1 MGWLQVLEKEDSSKE
16 AINQKKQILV
26 IDDNPDITDTIY
38 EYLSQFGFTVFTAN
52 SGDEGLKIF
61 EKKAPKIL
69 IVDLKMPGM
78 SGLDVLKKIRQSD
91 EETEVI
97 ILTGFKETNAIIEAL
112 RHRASDFILKPVELE
127 TLKLIVEKSLRRL
140 ELLHQVKKYTRE
152 LENLLQN
159 VRDTKEYLQ
168 NILESS
174 PQAIVTYDLSG
185 KILEWNSA
193 AERITGY
200 SADEVK
206 GKSLKEVL
214 ILADIL
220 IDPAVEG
227 INAMVR
233 DVVGQIITKSSDV
246 RYINRNAKV
255 LLDSQQ
261 KPIGIIENFYDVT
274 EQVHNDQL
282 LEKRYLQLQ
291 TINEI
296 GKKIASCNDLSEIA
310 QFASEKLVKSFFES
324 TQLSIF
330 FYKPNLDKLV
340 LEALS
345 GYNIEKIKKHFPV
358 GTTFDIDK
366 GIIGKVFQSGQAIIA
381 EDVTNLPFTA
391 QGLSAETQSEFAF
404 PIRFKD
410 RVFGVLNVENS
421 EKIKLDEAD
430 RFLLEAIAEYLGIAK
445 DRIELMDR
453 IKEQNIQ
460 LERQANELRKALNK
474 VEKQKR
480 IIEEQHKR
488 LITDLQKAAEFQ
500 KSLLPETLPQFE
512 DVQFGALYLPSSQL
526 GGDFY
531 DIINLNDRHA
541 ALVIADA
548 SGHGVAAAMLSAMFK
563 MTLHKYS
570 AEILNPAVVLEKMNK
585 DFCSVLQTGEFFS
598 AFLAI
603 FDRQENILRFANAGH
618 PRPLLY
624 DYQTGKVEELD
635 TDGFLLGIIDMG
647 VGFSQQEIKLNGK
660 NRLFIYTDGLSEAV
674 NEKEEQFGTQRLKQL
689 MIENAANSANLLIEN
704 TRKSL
709 YNYTGS
715 NDFSD
720 DVTIL
725 VMDKIEV

>member
-16 AINQKKQILV
+16 NNNQILV
-26 IDDNPDITDTIY
+26 IDDNPDITDTIHQ
-38 EYLSQFGFTVFTAN
+38 YLSQVGFTVFTAN
-52 SGDEGLKIF
+52 SGEEGLKIF
-61 EKKAPKIL
+61 RKKAPKIL

-78 SGLDVLKKIRQSD
+78 SGLDVLKEIRQND
-91 EETEVI
+91 EDTEII
-97 ILTGFKETNAIIEAL
+97 ILTGVQESNAIIEAL

-127 TLKLIVEKSLRRL
+127 TLKLTVEKSLRRL
-140 ELLHQVKKYTRE
+140 ELLQQVKEYTRE
-152 LENLLQN
+152 LENLLQD
-159 VRDTKEYLQ
+159 VRETKEYLQ
-168 NILESS
+168 NILENS

-200 SADEVK
+200 SAEEAK
-206 GKSLKEVL
+206 GKALKEVL
-214 ILADIL
+214 AMADLL

-227 INAMVR
+227 IGAAVQG
-233 DVVGQIITKSSDV
+233 VVGQIITKEGDL
-246 RYINRNAKV
+246 RYINRNARV
-255 LLDSQQ
+255 LLDSEQN
-261 KPIGIIENFYDVT
+261 PVGIIENFYDVT

-330 FYKPNLDKLV
+330 FYKPDLNKLA

-345 GYNIEKIKKHFPV
+345 GYNIKKVKKRFPI
-358 GTTFDIDK
+358 GTSFDPDK
-366 GIIGKVFQSGQAIIA
+366 GVIGKVFKSGQEIIA
-381 EDVTNLPFTA
+381 EDVSQLPFSV
-391 QGLSAETQSEFAF
+391 QSLSDKIQSEFAF

-410 RVFGVLNVENS
+410 RVFGVLNVENI

-430 RFLLEAIAEYLGIAK
+430 RFMLEAVAEYLGIAK

-474 VEKQKR
+474 VEKQKQ
-480 IIEEQHKR
+480 IIEEQHKK

-512 DVQFGALYLPSSQL
+512 EVQFNAWYLPSSQL

-531 DIINLNDRHA
+531 DIFDLDDRYA
-541 ALVIADA
+541 ALVMADA

-563 MTLHKYS
+563 MTLLKYS

-603 FDRQENILRFANAGH
+603 FDRQENILRYANAGH

-624 DYQTGKVEELD
+624 DYQTGEVKELD
-635 TDGFLLGIIDMG
+635 TDGFLLGIIDLG
-647 VGFSQQEIKLNGK
+647 IGFSQQKIKLNGQ
-660 NRLFIYTDGLSEAV
+660 NRLFIYTDGLNEAV
-674 NEKEEQFGTQRLKQL
+674 NEKEEQFGAERLKQL
-689 MIENAANSANLLIEN
+689 LIENAANDANLLIEN
-704 TRKSL
+704 VRKNL

-715 NDFSD
+715 NDFAD

-725 VMDKIEV
+725 VMDKLKG

>member
-16 AINQKKQILV
+16 NNNQILV
-26 IDDNPDITDTIY
+26 IDDNPDITDTIHQ
-38 EYLSQFGFTVFTAN
+38 YLSQVGFTVFTAN
-52 SGDEGLKIF
+52 SGEEGLKIF
-61 EKKAPKIL
+61 RKKAPKIL

-78 SGLDVLKKIRQSD
+78 SGLDVLKEIRQND
-91 EETEVI
+91 EDTEII
-97 ILTGFKETNAIIEAL
+97 ILTGVQESNAIIEAL

-127 TLKLIVEKSLRRL
+127 TLKLTVEKSLRRL
-140 ELLHQVKKYTRE
+140 KLLQQVKRYTRE
-152 LENLLQN
+152 LENLLQD
-159 VRDTKEYLQ
+159 VRETKEYLQ
-168 NILESS
+168 NILENS

-200 SADEVK
+200 SAEEAK
-206 GKSLKEVL
+206 GKALKEVL
-214 ILADIL
+214 AMADLL

-227 INAMVR
+227 IGAAVQG
-233 DVVGQIITKSSDV
+233 VVGQIITKEGDL
-246 RYINRNAKV
+246 RYINRNARV
-255 LLDSQQ
+255 LLDSEQN
-261 KPIGIIENFYDVT
+261 PVGIIENFYDVT

-330 FYKPNLDKLV
+330 FYKPDLNKLA

-345 GYNIEKIKKHFPV
+345 GYNIKKVKKRFPI
-358 GTTFDIDK
+358 GTSFDPDK
-366 GIIGKVFQSGQAIIA
+366 GVIGKVFKSGQEIIA
-381 EDVTNLPFTA
+381 EDVSQLPFSV
-391 QGLSAETQSEFAF
+391 QSLSDKIQSEFAF

-410 RVFGVLNVENS
+410 RVFGVLNVENI

-430 RFLLEAIAEYLGIAK
+430 RFMLEAVAEYLGIAK

-474 VEKQKR
+474 VEKQKE
-480 IIEEQHKR
+480 IIEEQHKK

-500 KSLLPETLPQFE
+500 KSLLPETLPQLENIRFE
-512 DVQFGALYLPSSQL
+512 AWYLPSSQL

-531 DIINLNDRHA
+531 DVFDLDDRYA
-541 ALVIADA
+541 ALVMADA

-563 MTLHKYS
+563 MTLLKYS

-603 FDRQENILRFANAGH
+603 FDRQENILRYANAGH

-624 DYQTGKVEELD
+624 DYQTGEVKELD
-635 TDGFLLGIIDMG
+635 TDGFLLGIIDLG
-647 VGFSQQEIKLNGK
+647 IGFSQQEIKLNGQ
-660 NRLFIYTDGLSEAV
+660 NRLFIYTDGLNEAV
-674 NEKEEQFGTQRLKQL
+674 NEKEEQFGAERLKQL
-689 MIENAANSANLLIEN
+689 LIENAANDANLLIEN
-704 TRKSL
+704 VRKNL

-715 NDFSD
+715 NDFAD

-725 VMDKIEV
+725 VMDKLKG